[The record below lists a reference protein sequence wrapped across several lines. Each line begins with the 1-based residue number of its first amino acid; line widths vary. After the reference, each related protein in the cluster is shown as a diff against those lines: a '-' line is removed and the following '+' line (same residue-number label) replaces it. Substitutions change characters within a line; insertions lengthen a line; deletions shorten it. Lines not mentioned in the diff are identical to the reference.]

1 MTIVVE
7 IRDDE
12 LRRRISRG
20 PELAGDFLDSVADAI
35 VSEWKQS
42 MQQTAKRSQP
52 VKRKGSGSHRPS
64 LPGHPPAI
72 DLGNLINSLHHET
85 SGNDR
90 EFRGADY
97 GLYLDQEKDRPFIE
111 SGLEAVRDNDVE
123 NIARAIWGE

>member
-7 IRDDE
+7 IRDGE

-42 MQQTAKRSQP
+42 MQQTQ
-52 VKRKGSGSHRPS
+52 KGNTGRS

-72 DLGNLINSLHHET
+72 DLSNLINSLHHEAN
-85 SGNDR
+85 GNDR